1 MCAVLL
7 LERPLCPLCPLRPL
21 RPLRGCS
28 ARGAARG
35 VLRKGL
41 CGLLARSLEERSS
54 TEERSLTEE
63 HSLSEAAHQL
73 AAQAVVGGQLRLPA
87 FPSNEPFVPAFLID
101 P

>member
-1 MCAVLL
+1 MPPTPPTGVLR
-7 LERPLCPLCPLRPL
+7 E
-21 RPLRGCS
+21 GCS